1 MTELRSEGRLEKILA
16 KGEFAVTGELGP
28 PKHTDAEVI
37 RKNAGFLKNAVDA
50 ANITDNQTAIVR
62 IASLAGSAILLQ
74 EGLEPVMQMTVR
86 DRNRIAMQS
95 DVLGAAALGVS
106 NILCLSGDHQTLGSH
121 PGSKGV
127 WDLDS
132 MQLIQMVKTMRD
144 DAKFLNGDEI
154 KVPPKVFIGAVW
166 SPFSEP
172 LDVRIPRLAKK
183 VAAGADFIQTQG
195 VFNLER
201 FADTMKE
208 VRKTG
213 LHEKTK
219 LLAGVIPVKSVGA
232 ARYMQ
237 KNVSGVDVPEE
248 IVQRLKSAEDP
259 AQEGIKLAQE
269 LIKGVRE
276 IEGVAGVHVMAIMWE
291 QKVPEIVE
299 GAGLLPRPT
308 V

>member
-1 MTELRSEGRLEKILA
+1 MTDLKSNGKLEKILA

-28 PKHTDAEVI
+28 PKHTDPEVI
-37 RKNAGFLKNAVDA
+37 RKNAGFLKQAVDA

-95 DVLGAAALGVS
+95 DVLGAAALGVP

-154 KVPPKVFIGAVW
+154 KVPPKVYIGAVW

-172 LDVRIPRLAKK
+172 LDIRIPRLAKK
-183 VAAGADFIQTQG
+183 VAAGTDFVQTQG
-195 VFNLER
+195 IFNLER
-201 FADTMKE
+201 FADIMKE

-219 LLAGVIPVKSVGA
+219 ILAGVIPVKSVGA

-248 IVQRLKSAEDP
+248 IVQRLKGAEDP
-259 AQEGIKLAQE
+259 AQEGIKLAQD
-269 LIKGVRE
+269 LIKGIRE

-299 GAGLLPRPT
+299 GAGLLPRPE